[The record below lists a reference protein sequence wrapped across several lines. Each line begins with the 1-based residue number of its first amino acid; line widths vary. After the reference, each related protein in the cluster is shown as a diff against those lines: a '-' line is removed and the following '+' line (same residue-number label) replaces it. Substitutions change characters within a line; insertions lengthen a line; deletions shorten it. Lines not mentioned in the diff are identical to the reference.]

1 MLVVDKTKLSA
12 SPSRLHRLCG
22 AESRGEIKDF
32 KLVLVSF
39 LHFVINRVELYL
51 VLFQMGAF
59 KYRKPEVGCQRNWIL
74 V

>member
-1 MLVVDKTKLSA
+1 MLPNNHATKT
-12 SPSRLHRLCG
+12 
-22 AESRGEIKDF
+22 IIIQIFKDF